1 MFVTEPGHLPVWYD
15 YGVAGEDLPDR
26 IGPIGKSGEVGVQV
40 GEPAVA
46 AHQLELQYQQFAEE
60 AGRDRFVRRGDLIL
74 DPPWSP
80 GVPIGL
86 KPVAGRDDPRQV
98 VRGKGIVGRQVRGT
112 HARDSVVV
120 DVRVKVRGNRS
131 LMTPIVRA
139 ERNPIQ
145 TSVWFNYL
153 PLVESWFG
161 AGLPTPPFRKTE
173 GLKATASVLTRETS
187 GRQLRRGQETRAEQ
201 RQLRRGQ
208 ETRAELRHSL

>member
-1 MFVTEPGHLPVWYD
+1 
-15 YGVAGEDLPDR
+15 
-26 IGPIGKSGEVGVQV
+26 
-40 GEPAVA
+40 
-46 AHQLELQYQQFAEE
+46 
-60 AGRDRFVRRGDLIL
+60 
-74 DPPWSP
+74 
-80 GVPIGL
+80 
-86 KPVAGRDDPRQV
+86 
-98 VRGKGIVGRQVRGT
+98 
-112 HARDSVVV
+112 
-120 DVRVKVRGNRS
+120 
-131 LMTPIVRA
+131 MTPIVRA